1 MYWSNGASV
10 GPVTSYQ
17 FPGVTEDQTIS
28 ATFAIDTFTITATAG
43 TNGAISPAGVTTVN
57 YGGSQTYSF
66 IPNSN
71 RAVKSYVIDGGSPI
85 YPGTKNGVIV
95 TYTFTDVITDHTVAV
110 TFSGGT
116 SPTPPIASFT
126 GIPTSGIVPLTVV
139 FKDTSTNSPTSWLWN
154 FGDGATSTVKNPSHR
169 YTTAG
174 IYSVTLTSTNAFG
187 SNTVTRTNYII
198 VNPVNPVNH
207 PPVAVADSYTTKL
220 NTALSIPSKGVL
232 TNDNDP
238 DGNTIIAILVTD
250 PVHGTVTLK
259 NDGSFTY
266 TPYYWVYRNRFLFL

>member
-1 MYWSNGASV
+1 M
-10 GPVTSYQ
+10 
-17 FPGVTEDQTIS
+17 
-28 ATFAIDTFTITATAG
+28 
-43 TNGAISPAGVTTVN
+43 N
-57 YGGSQTYSF
+57 YGGSQTYYF
-66 IPNSN
+66 ILNSN
-71 RAVKSYVIDGGSPI
+71 RAVKFYVIDGVSPI

-95 TYTFTDVITDHTVAV
+95 IYTFTDVITDHTVAV

-116 SPTPPIASFT
+116 SATSPITSFT

-169 YTTAG
+169 YITAG

-187 SNTVTRTNYII
+187 GNTVTRTNYII
-198 VNPVNPVNH
+198 VDPVNPVNH
-207 PPVAVADSYTTKL
+207 PPVAVTDSYTTKL

-232 TNDNDP
+232 TNDNHP
-238 DGNTIIAILVTD
+238 DGNTIIAILVTV

-266 TPYYWVYRNRFLFL
+266 TPSTGFIGTDSFSYRVNDGLIDSNIATVTLTI